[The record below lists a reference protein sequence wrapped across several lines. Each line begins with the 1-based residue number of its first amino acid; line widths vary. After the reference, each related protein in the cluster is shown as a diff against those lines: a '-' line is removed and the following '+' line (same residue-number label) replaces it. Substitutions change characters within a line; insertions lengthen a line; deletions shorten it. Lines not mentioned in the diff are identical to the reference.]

1 MDSYRIIVT
10 PDAKADITELRDY
23 IANVL
28 LSPKT
33 ARSYIQNLRKEIGK
47 LSEMPTRIKLIDDEP
62 WHSRGVR
69 KFIVRNFLVYF
80 RVEEDKNMNT
90 IQDLYY
96 GRISPYEMSI
106 STAPEYQKLKALADK
121 NEDLLRES
129 LSDEQK
135 ELLDKLIE
143 SVTDIS
149 SISERD
155 MFIAGFRLGM
165 KLMIDVMKDE

>member
-1 MDSYRIIVT
+1 MTFSMVF
-10 PDAKADITELRDY
+10 
-23 IANVL
+23 VC
-28 LSPKT
+28 
-33 ARSYIQNLRKEIGK
+33 
-47 LSEMPTRIKLIDDEP
+47 SEK
-62 WHSRGVR
+62 GQV
-69 KFIVRNFLVYF
+69 KQ
-80 RVEEDKNMNT
+80 MNT

-121 NEDLLRES
+121 NEDLLRET
-129 LSDEQK
+129 LADEQK
-135 ELLDKLIE
+135 ELLEKLIE
-143 SVTDIS
+143 SITDIS

>member
-1 MDSYRIIVT
+1 MTTSV
-10 PDAKADITELRDY
+10 
-23 IANVL
+23 VFVC
-28 LSPKT
+28 
-33 ARSYIQNLRKEIGK
+33 
-47 LSEMPTRIKLIDDEP
+47 SEK
-62 WHSRGVR
+62 GQV
-69 KFIVRNFLVYF
+69 N
-80 RVEEDKNMNT
+80 NMNT

-121 NEDLLRES
+121 NEDLLKES
-129 LSDEQK
+129 LSQEQK
-135 ELLDKLIE
+135 ELLGKLIE

-165 KLMIDVMKDE
+165 KLMIDVMKNE

>member
-1 MDSYRIIVT
+1 
-10 PDAKADITELRDY
+10 
-23 IANVL
+23 
-28 LSPKT
+28 
-33 ARSYIQNLRKEIGK
+33 
-47 LSEMPTRIKLIDDEP
+47 
-62 WHSRGVR
+62 
-69 KFIVRNFLVYF
+69 
-80 RVEEDKNMNT
+80 MNT

-106 STAPEYQKLKALADK
+106 SATPEYQKLKALATQ
-121 NEDLLRES
+121 NEDLLRET

>member
-1 MDSYRIIVT
+1 MTSSVVFVCS
-10 PDAKADITELRDY
+10 KKGQ
-23 IANVL
+23 V
-28 LSPKT
+28 K
-33 ARSYIQNLRKEIGK
+33 Q
-47 LSEMPTRIKLIDDEP
+47 
-62 WHSRGVR
+62 
-69 KFIVRNFLVYF
+69 
-80 RVEEDKNMNT
+80 MNT

-106 STAPEYQKLKALADK
+106 STAPEYQKLKALADR
-121 NEDLLRES
+121 NEDLLKET

-143 SVTDIS
+143 SMTDIS

-155 MFIAGFRLGM
+155 MFIVGFRLGV

>member
-1 MDSYRIIVT
+1 MTIYV
-10 PDAKADITELRDY
+10 
-23 IANVL
+23 VFVC
-28 LSPKT
+28 
-33 ARSYIQNLRKEIGK
+33 
-47 LSEMPTRIKLIDDEP
+47 SEK
-62 WHSRGVR
+62 GQV
-69 KFIVRNFLVYF
+69 KQ
-80 RVEEDKNMNT
+80 MNT

-106 STAPEYQKLKALADK
+106 STALEYQKLKTLADR
-121 NEDLLRES
+121 NEDLLKET

-135 ELLDKLIE
+135 ELLVKLIE

-155 MFIAGFRLGM
+155 MFIAGFRLGV

>member
-1 MDSYRIIVT
+1 MTSSVVFVCS
-10 PDAKADITELRDY
+10 KKGQ
-23 IANVL
+23 V
-28 LSPKT
+28 K
-33 ARSYIQNLRKEIGK
+33 Q
-47 LSEMPTRIKLIDDEP
+47 
-62 WHSRGVR
+62 
-69 KFIVRNFLVYF
+69 
-80 RVEEDKNMNT
+80 MNT

-106 STAPEYQKLKALADK
+106 STAPEYQKLKALADR

-135 ELLDKLIE
+135 ELLEKLTE
-143 SVTDIS
+143 SITDIS

-165 KLMIDVMKDE
+165 KLMIDVTKDE

>member
-1 MDSYRIIVT
+1 
-10 PDAKADITELRDY
+10 
-23 IANVL
+23 
-28 LSPKT
+28 
-33 ARSYIQNLRKEIGK
+33 
-47 LSEMPTRIKLIDDEP
+47 
-62 WHSRGVR
+62 
-69 KFIVRNFLVYF
+69 
-80 RVEEDKNMNT
+80 MNT

-121 NEDLLRES
+121 NEDLLRET

-135 ELLDKLIE
+135 ELLEKLIE

>member
-1 MDSYRIIVT
+1 MVFVVG
-10 PDAKADITELRDY
+10 E
-23 IANVL
+23 
-28 LSPKT
+28 
-33 ARSYIQNLRKEIGK
+33 RSG
-47 LSEMPTRIKLIDDEP
+47 
-62 WHSRGVR
+62 
-69 KFIVRNFLVYF
+69 
-80 RVEEDKNMNT
+80 EETNMNT
-90 IQDLYY
+90 LQDLYY

-106 STAPEYQKLKALADK
+106 STAPEYQKLKALADR

-135 ELLDKLIE
+135 ELLEKLTE

>member
-1 MDSYRIIVT
+1 
-10 PDAKADITELRDY
+10 
-23 IANVL
+23 
-28 LSPKT
+28 
-33 ARSYIQNLRKEIGK
+33 
-47 LSEMPTRIKLIDDEP
+47 
-62 WHSRGVR
+62 
-69 KFIVRNFLVYF
+69 
-80 RVEEDKNMNT
+80 MNT

-106 STAPEYQKLKALADK
+106 STAPEYQKLKALANR

-135 ELLDKLIE
+135 ELLDKLTECI
-143 SVTDIS
+143 TDIS

-155 MFIAGFRLGM
+155 MFIVGFRLGM

>member
-1 MDSYRIIVT
+1 MVFVVGERSG
-10 PDAKADITELRDY
+10 EL
-23 IANVL
+23 
-28 LSPKT
+28 S
-33 ARSYIQNLRKEIGK
+33 
-47 LSEMPTRIKLIDDEP
+47 
-62 WHSRGVR
+62 
-69 KFIVRNFLVYF
+69 
-80 RVEEDKNMNT
+80 NMNT

-106 STAPEYQKLKALADK
+106 SAAPEYQKLKALAAK
-121 NEDLLRES
+121 NEDLLKET

-135 ELLDKLIE
+135 ELLVKLIE

-155 MFIAGFRLGM
+155 MFIAGFRLGV

>member
-1 MDSYRIIVT
+1 MTSSVVFVCS
-10 PDAKADITELRDY
+10 KKGQ
-23 IANVL
+23 V
-28 LSPKT
+28 K
-33 ARSYIQNLRKEIGK
+33 Q
-47 LSEMPTRIKLIDDEP
+47 
-62 WHSRGVR
+62 
-69 KFIVRNFLVYF
+69 
-80 RVEEDKNMNT
+80 MNT

-106 STAPEYQKLKALADK
+106 STTPEYQKLKALADK

-135 ELLDKLIE
+135 ELLGKLIE
-143 SVTDIS
+143 SIPDIS

>member
-1 MDSYRIIVT
+1 MS
-10 PDAKADITELRDY
+10 
-23 IANVL
+23 
-28 LSPKT
+28 
-33 ARSYIQNLRKEIGK
+33 
-47 LSEMPTRIKLIDDEP
+47 
-62 WHSRGVR
+62 
-69 KFIVRNFLVYF
+69 
-80 RVEEDKNMNT
+80 T

-121 NEDLLRES
+121 NEDLLREN

-135 ELLDKLIE
+135 KLLEKLTECI
-143 SVTDIS
+143 TDIS

-165 KLMIDVMKDE
+165 QLMIDVMKDD